1 MSKLADKRLGVELS
15 ALRQSIWRLR
25 GRSRGDDDMADF
37 IPPVDQATD
46 IIRWI
51 DTDTMP
57 ADAMTKM
64 MDTSALVKFYTT
76 NEWDISQAEE
86 SKLKK
91 LAKQLSRKKNPK
103 DKPAKPVNSV
113 VSEAADVLND
123 TDNSDNTAQ
132 HTTHTPTAL

>member
-1 MSKLADKRLGVELS
+1 
-15 ALRQSIWRLR
+15 
-25 GRSRGDDDMADF
+25 MADF

-46 IIRWI
+46 IIRWF

-64 MDTSALVKFYTT
+64 MDTSAIVKFFTS

-91 LAKQLSRKKNPK
+91 LAKQLSRKKPSK
-103 DKPAKPVNSV
+103 DKSAKTVASV
-113 VSEAADVLND
+113 VSEAADLLND
-123 TDNSDNTAQ
+123 TDNTAQ
-132 HTTHTPTAL
+132 HATHTPTAL

>member
-1 MSKLADKRLGVELS
+1 MSKLADKRLGIELS
-15 ALRQSIWRLR
+15 ALRQSIWRHR
-25 GRSRGDDDMADF
+25 GRSKGDDDMTDF
-37 IPPVDQATD
+37 IPPVNQATD

-64 MDTSALVKFYTT
+64 MDTSAIVKFWTS

-91 LAKQLSRKKNPK
+91 LAKQLSRKKPLK
-103 DKPAKPVNSV
+103 ENSANKV
-113 VSEAADVLND
+113 TSVESEAADVLKD
-123 TDNSDNTAQ
+123 TDTTA
-132 HTTHTPTAL
+132 